1 MHELPQG
8 FETYIKLLQTLIIS
22 YFPDRR
28 TEMENAGYA
37 TKLRQIAFK
46 GFPREKHS
54 DFSPYERNP
63 NKKCLG
69 SLLPFIYIKH
79 INISVNIQGNF

>member
-46 GFPREKHS
+46 GFPRKNTVTAHLT
-54 DFSPYERNP
+54 N
-63 NKKCLG
+63 G
-69 SLLPFIYIKH
+69 IQIK
-79 INISVNIQGNF
+79 NVVASK